1 MLLSHVAPGVM
12 GPESGG
18 DRTMECTPAG
28 SPLLQDHWEMQS
40 VGWVPA
46 KDERESWKAGPSTEQ
61 KGEQKGQ
68 EEGAGEEE
76 GGADRP
82 SLPSRG
88 YFEGANFLAI
98 WGSFASRFTVCLGP
112 HQPVTVEQ
120 GHMPLHC
127 SD

>member
-18 DRTMECTPAG
+18 DRTVEGTPVG

-46 KDERESWKAGPSTEQ
+46 KDERASWKAGPSTEQ

-76 GGADRP
+76 GGADQP

-98 WGSFASRFTVCLGP
+98 WGSFASRFTIL
-112 HQPVTVEQ
+112 TVW
-120 GHMPLHC
+120 GLT
-127 SD
+127 SL